1 MVARALMRPLFD
13 WSAKLRIPP
22 KTGTPPFRPVGFDG
36 AIKSM
41 KIEIWSLDCSRH
53 HEKNAREILQKAC
66 LETGGT
72 FDSVA
77 PGCRVAA

>member
-1 MVARALMRPLFD
+1 MVTRADAVPVRLVSRVAHPSKNRNAAL
-13 WSAKLRIPP
+13 SAK
-22 KTGTPPFRPVGFDG
+22 GFDG

-53 HEKNAREILQKAC
+53 YEKNAREILQKAC